1 VTNTPGTDAAELH
14 SAPERLAFVE
24 LLRALA
30 ATAIVLHHLAW
41 YGPLPELAQH
51 AAPAVI
57 DWLCEYARM
66 AVHAF
71 VAIAGFGAARRV
83 LRRPF
88 PLRMKDVLTELS
100 RRYQRIVLPFLVAV
114 GFALLCNEFAR
125 GWMNHPMISAR
136 PSFWQLV
143 AHASLLTDILD
154 FEPLT
159 AGAWYVAM
167 DFQLLAVTLLSAW
180 VASRP
185 GAGRVCQ
192 AQSQRYFA
200 ALCSTLGA
208 VSLLF
213 FSRRPECD
221 EWAIYFFGSYFLGMA
236 IEFRRKGVVSPG
248 FVVVQCI
255 VVGLA
260 LAVEFRGRLLIAAI
274 TAGLVLL
281 ATRKRSVG
289 AWPNSRLILGLG
301 RVSYSLFLVHFPV
314 CLLMNALGSRMF
326 TTPLWAAV
334 GLCTAFVASV
344 AVAVPFHRF
353 VEQRCRGGAATSS
366 LSAVRD
372 IVFRTHLS
380 TSNSS

>member
-1 VTNTPGTDAAELH
+1 MTNTPETDAAELD

-24 LLRALA
+24 LVRGLA

-41 YGPLPELAQH
+41 YGPLPELAQQ

-83 LRRPF
+83 LRRPS
-88 PLRMKDVLTELS
+88 PLRMKDVLAELS
-100 RRYQRIVLPFLVAV
+100 LRYQRIVLPFLVAV
-114 GFALLCNEFAR
+114 ALALLCNEFAR
-125 GWMNHPMISAR
+125 GWIDHPMISAR

-143 AHASLLTDILD
+143 AHATLLTDILD

-180 VASRP
+180 VA
-185 GAGRVCQ
+185 GRSGNERVGQ
-192 AQSQRYFA
+192 AQSQRSFA
-200 ALCSTLGA
+200 ALCSTLGGL
-208 VSLLF
+208 SLLF
-213 FSRRPECD
+213 FSRHPECD

-248 FVVVQCI
+248 FVAMQCI

-274 TAGLVLL
+274 TAALVLL

-289 AWPNSRLILGLG
+289 AWPNSRIVLGLG

-314 CLLMNALGSRMF
+314 CLLMNALGSRIF

-334 GLCTAFVASV
+334 GLCTGFVASV
-344 AVAVPFHRF
+344 AVAIPFHRF
-353 VEQRCRGGAATSS
+353 VEQRCRGSAAAPSR
-366 LSAVRD
+366 SAVRD
-372 IVFRTHLS
+372 IVLQARLS
-380 TSNSS
+380 TSDSG